1 MVVGDNSLFPYRSS
15 SRISQDFARCITLF
29 HDGSTRKWWAKERL
43 GLNMGVCHTQD
54 LPSNDLLQV
63 ISELFDTEDFDGA
76 DKKVEPALAG
86 LKQAFSRH
94 GLVAYLDEAGRR
106 YVRDTKT
113 GVNSSTLPPQSRP
126 LSPEEIAQRQ
136 KLVEFLNSASEDEF
150 YRAIVGAFVSAPWLS
165 PCKPGRALGKDPGVW
180 KRPLDEIPAS
190 HRPLGLFLRS
200 NQAGK
205 DRCEWDWRWE

>member
-1 MVVGDNSLFPYRSS
+1 
-15 SRISQDFARCITLF
+15 
-29 HDGSTRKWWAKERL
+29 
-43 GLNMGVCHTQD
+43 MGVCHTQD

-86 LKQAFSRH
+86 LNKLFSRH

-106 YVRDTKT
+106 YVVNAGT

-136 KLVEFLNSASEDEF
+136 KLVEFLNSASEGSNLPSDCWCLCF
-150 YRAIVGAFVSAPWLS
+150 SALAFTV
-165 PCKPGRALGKDPGVW
+165 
-180 KRPLDEIPAS
+180 
-190 HRPLGLFLRS
+190 
-200 NQAGK
+200 
-205 DRCEWDWRWE
+205 